1 MTKKRKYTP
10 RPTSR
15 EVNVY
20 EGPTINRTPTKKNS
34 LGDSGLIY
42 DDDGITPFTGY
53 KRVPATGWG
62 GAKTSVLTW
71 VQDGEI
77 TPPSFTTATDGTPF
91 SMGGWDS
98 YKKFWKPVVEV
109 GKFTIDRYKDYHEL
123 RHKATKW
130 LADQAV
136 NLPTLGDR
144 ITPSDVPGQTIYQK
158 KQEEKEYLD
167 IQSRYK
173 IPSSVQA
180 SDAIRLD
187 NVEK

>member
-98 YKKFWKPVVEV
+98 YKKFWKKVVEV

-123 RHKATKW
+123 THKATNRK
-130 LADQAV
+130 
-136 NLPTLGDR
+136 
-144 ITPSDVPGQTIYQK
+144 IYANGA
-158 KQEEKEYLD
+158 
-167 IQSRYK
+167 
-173 IPSSVQA
+173 VQA
-180 SDAIRLD
+180 AIWCSDKQKGLFSMKQ
-187 NVEK
+187 VLGL